1 MPFPSF
7 SCIPFICHS
16 IIIPFPPSL
25 SSLKGV
31 YVNIAL
37 KQDFTRVQQWGTS
50 TVLHMELH

>member
-16 IIIPFPPSL
+16 IIIPLPPSL

-31 YVNIAL
+31 YMNIAL
-37 KQDFTRVQQWGTS
+37 KQVFTRVQQWGTS
-50 TVLHMELH
+50 TVLHMKLH